1 MKTIAI
7 ANQKGGTGKTTT
19 AYNLGIALTQQG
31 YRVLMVDFDPQ
42 GNLSCYCG
50 IPPEQD
56 LEQTITELLM
66 KVAYEKPLSHREC
79 VYQSKRTD
87 DSAPQVDFIPS
98 NLRLASF
105 ELAMGTMMCREVL
118 LKTCLEQYSNQY
130 DYCIIDCSPSVG
142 LLLTNALS
150 AANEVIIPMQAQPFS
165 VVGMSQLTNS
175 ISSVQRKIN
184 PGLHIRGVLL
194 TMTQHTKVSEHYAHD
209 VRAKYGRTLRV
220 FTTEIPYNVKVQ
232 ESQALIWVLFSAPPI
247 ISVRPLCWLSG
258 WSTLSQE
265 YSANTSAPS
274 WVACL
279 PERTKKFAT
288 TLGWL

>member
-87 DSAPQVDFIPS
+87 DSAPQVDGE
-98 NLRLASF
+98 A
-105 ELAMGTMMCREVL
+105 A
-118 LKTCLEQYSNQY
+118 
-130 DYCIIDCSPSVG
+130 
-142 LLLTNALS
+142 AS
-150 AANEVIIPMQAQPFS
+150 AAVAFLISPIALPQLLMW
-165 VVGMSQLTNS
+165 VGN
-175 ISSVQRKIN
+175 
-184 PGLHIRGVLL
+184 LL
-194 TMTQHTKVSEHYAHD
+194 ICAAS
-209 VRAKYGRTLRV
+209 
-220 FTTEIPYNVKVQ
+220 
-232 ESQALIWVLFSAPPI
+232 ALYTYLY
-247 ISVRPLCWLSG
+247 RL
-258 WSTLSQE
+258 
-265 YSANTSAPS
+265 
-274 WVACL
+274 
-279 PERTKKFAT
+279 
-288 TLGWL
+288 